1 MNEQINEHHN
11 YFRVTILGTVQAFSQ
26 DLKNRHLKCAMGSTQ
41 MNNNIYNFKY
51 QVKKKTIV
59 FKK

>member
-41 MNNNIYNFKY
+41 MNNNIYN
-51 QVKKKTIV
+51 
-59 FKK
+59 